1 MRQRRLTAAVLSAVA
16 GIAVAALLTG
26 TAHAAETA
34 PRTNPPATQPVTT
47 PSPTTSPSS
56 GMQLSGRITA
66 VDPKAGTVT
75 AMVSLNGRD
84 TALTF
89 TVTGTTKILVNGV
102 PATLAALPVNVPVQL
117 SRAGDGAPLTI
128 AATVIPPTPTAKPT
142 PTSPPAPAVQPG
154 VPSPPAPA
162 VQPGVL
168 GGAVVAVDAKA
179 RTVSVKVA
187 TGTRTWPVTAD
198 ARITLDGATVALAAV
213 PVNATVSLGTADSA
227 TGQVVNRIEATRVKP
242 TEPTIKPTEPTI
254 KPTEPTAKPTEPT
267 AKPTEP
273 TAKPTEPTIKPTE
286 PTAKP
291 TVTVSVR
298 PAVSPTVRPVEPT
311 AKASPNTR

>member
-16 GIAVAALLTG
+16 GIAVAGMLTG

-34 PRTNPPATQPVTT
+34 PRTSTPATQTVTT
-47 PSPTTSPSS
+47 PSPTTSPSA

-75 AMVSLNGRD
+75 ALVSLNGRD

-89 TVTGTTKILVNGV
+89 TVTATTKILVNGV

-142 PTSPPAPAVQPG
+142 PI
-154 VPSPPAPA
+154 SPPAPA

-198 ARITLDGATVALAAV
+198 AKITLDGATVALAAV

-227 TGQVVNRIEATRVKP
+227 TGQVVNRIDANRVKP
-242 TEPTIKPTEPTI
+242 
-254 KPTEPTAKPTEPT
+254 A
-267 AKPTEP
+267 EP
-273 TAKPTEPTIKPTE
+273 TAKPTEPTIKPAE

-291 TVTVSVR
+291 TVTVSV
-298 PAVSPTVRPVEPT
+298 PPPVSPTVRPVEPT
-311 AKASPNTR
+311 AKTSPNTR